1 MKKVALL
8 LMFLGLSGSVFAS
21 EESAVRRMVFN
32 KSEGF
37 VKCVS
42 VCEDRSDKECAAVC
56 EVR

>member
-1 MKKVALL
+1 MKKVVGLL
-8 LMFLGLSGSVFAS
+8 IFLGLSGSVFAN
-21 EESAVRRMVFN
+21 EEVVVRRMVFS

-42 VCEDRSDKECAAVC
+42 VCEDKSDKECAAVC